1 MGFKDHFSSKAA
13 IYAKARPRY
22 PAAFFAELAQ
32 LVRGHSLA
40 WDCGSGNGQ
49 AAVSL
54 AEHFDRIVAT
64 EPSAAQLAE
73 AIAHP
78 KVTYVQSAELAPG
91 VADGS
96 VDMVT
101 VACAAHWFD
110 LAVFYPEV
118 RRVVRPGGLLAV
130 WNYDPCTVSPAI
142 DQVIQRF
149 YHDKVG
155 AYWPPE
161 RKQAG
166 TGYRLLEFPF
176 PEIPFPS
183 FNLEVTWT
191 VEEFVAYLHTW
202 SAVTRYKQATGID
215 PVEAFLPEL
224 QAVWGAGRHKLSW
237 PMGGRLG
244 RL

>member
-13 IYAKARPRY
+13 IYAKARPGY
-22 PAAFFAELAQ
+22 PAAFFAELAG
-32 LVRGHSLA
+32 LAPRHSLA

-54 AEHFDRIVAT
+54 AAHFDRIVAT

-73 AIAHP
+73 AVAHP
-78 KVTYVQSAELAPG
+78 KITYLQSAELATG

-96 VDMVT
+96 VDLVT
-101 VACAAHWFD
+101 AACAAHWFD

-118 RRVVRPGGLLAV
+118 RRVLRPGGLLAV
-130 WNYDPCTVSPAI
+130 WNYGLCTVNPAV
-142 DQVIQRF
+142 DQLLGKF
-149 YHDKVG
+149 YRETVG
-155 AYWPPE
+155 PYWPPE
-161 RKQAG
+161 RKHAE

-183 FNLEVTWT
+183 FHLAAEWT
-191 VEEFVAYLHTW
+191 VEDLAAYLHTW
-202 SAVTRYKQATGID
+202 SAVIRYTSATGVD
-215 PVEAFLPEL
+215 PVVGFLPEL
-224 QAVWGAGRHKLSW
+224 QHAWGGGRRQVVWAL
-237 PMGGRLG
+237 GGRLG